1 MIIHCSTEGCASTF
15 EVAEG
20 LAANGAT
27 FSCRN
32 HTQTTGK
39 KVRFQSHQFDK
50 GMRRAAHPVGTT
62 HIRRQGSET
71 DDAQEEWGDIQGS
84 TKEKK

>member
-1 MIIHCSTEGCASTF
+1 MIIHCCAEGCASTL
-15 EVAEG
+15 EILEAINPDAVY
-20 LAANGAT
+20 
-27 FSCRN
+27 SCKN
-32 HTQTTGK
+32 HTKSTGK